1 MGPASTNGQNTETSI
16 RLEQEQDAKQRVA
29 DKQESIETI
38 EHPSIPL
45 SSVLNPMTNEAD
57 DKRSKSLTLVYGTWL
72 GYQVNDV
79 VVQVYS
85 LLYKLN
91 EQQVKEENNRWP
103 SNTRVY
109 ISTNPV
115 LQCCVE
121 VNPVR
126 SFVYSGA

>member
-1 MGPASTNGQNTETSI
+1 
-16 RLEQEQDAKQRVA
+16 
-29 DKQESIETI
+29 
-38 EHPSIPL
+38 
-45 SSVLNPMTNEAD
+45 MTNEAD
-57 DKRSKSLTLVYGTWL
+57 DKRSKSLTLVDGTWL

-121 VNPVR
+121 ANPVR
-126 SFVYSGA
+126 SFVYSGVQ